1 MPDCAKGGNGKGKLG
16 EADRAKGGNGNGK
29 LVTRMVSLAGNEPS
43 CECGAT
49 EVQQFPCACLIYAA
63 QKKGIDPAVFL
74 DDHDTMV
81 TCKLQYEDLPT
92 DSIPGNEAIRL
103 LPPVDLA
110 PLLPVTYPQ
119 KPVRPAIARIKG
131 AFEKTASSKRRRAWR
146 LRLAK
151 CETSR

>member
-16 EADRAKGGNGNGK
+16 EADRAKGGNGKGK
-29 LVTRMVSLAGNEPS
+29 LVTRMVSLAGDEPS

-81 TCKLQYEDLPT
+81 TWKLQYEDLPT
-92 DSIPGNEAIRL
+92 DNIPGNEAIRL